1 MIKELRVLYVDPKV
15 MVESKCFSSLFDIDL
30 NNDATDVIIDPKD
43 AIDICANFGWKV
55 NSMGMTM
62 DQKIRI
68 TFER

>member
-1 MIKELRVLYVDPKV
+1 MIKELRVLYIDPKV

-30 NNDATDVIIDPKD
+30 NNDGSDIIIDPKD
-43 AIDICANFGWKV
+43 AIDICTNLGWKV
-55 NSMGMTM
+55 NDMGMTM

>member
-1 MIKELRVLYVDPKV
+1 MIKELRVLYIDPKV

-30 NNDATDVIIDPKD
+30 NNDDADVIIDPKD
-43 AIDICANFGWKV
+43 AINICTNLGWKV
-55 NSMGMTM
+55 NNMGMTI